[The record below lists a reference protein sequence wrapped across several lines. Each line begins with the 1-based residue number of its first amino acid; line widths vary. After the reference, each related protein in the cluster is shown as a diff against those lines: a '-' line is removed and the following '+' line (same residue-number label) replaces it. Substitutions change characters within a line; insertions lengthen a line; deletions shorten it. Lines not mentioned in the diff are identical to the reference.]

1 MINTL
6 PKSLIEAAKK
16 ILTESIHPMIDVDGE
31 MKHRHNSNGVPIH
44 HTDEGIK
51 NFHRW
56 FGDSKVIDEHGRP
69 KVFYHGTTRV
79 QKASKGHDV
88 PITSFKS
95 DANTY
100 WFSEN
105 PSVSNFHAGM
115 MNDYKGGNTIPVYI
129 KTKSSFDATK
139 LPTGVVKNPHGTFLS
154 ELHSQSPSKNQDAI
168 RFFEKSNDLSSDYKS
183 PNHEGR
189 LSKYWDT
196 KQHATNY
203 KKLGF
208 DSIKSHMHVDG
219 YYDSPTIGVFDKSQ
233 IKSAIGNNGDFHP
246 KKPQINESVE
256 SQIHTTNSLG
266 MPIHKTVEGVHNFN
280 KWFDGS
286 KVKDD
291 HGRPLVVYHGTN
303 AHVYS
308 GDEEIDNF
316 HTNPESGR
324 GAAFFTSNKSLAH
337 EYGQKVYHTYL
348 KLKNPL
354 IIDAQ
359 GKHWSAISHNSPIKG
374 EATDKLNAIR
384 KQRHNDV
391 ESVARDMSE
400 VFGDPYTPKEFHP
413 MNSLEGHSLKHIP
426 GLEHDD
432 IETDQ
437 VVKAA
442 KKNGFDGVIFHNV
455 KDSPTNDQGYRHDT
469 ADVYAVFHP
478 QHIKSTDNNGQ
489 FGTEWHQG
497 IKE

>member
-16 ILTESIHPMIDVDGE
+16 ILTESNHPMIDVDGE

-69 KVFYHGTTRV
+69 MVAYHGTKNDIEKFDKRKSRTN
-79 QKASKGHDV
+79 KAFFFSPSPEFASSPAYTGHIAPPSKG
-88 PITSFKS
+88 
-95 DANTY
+95 
-100 WFSEN
+100 
-105 PSVSNFHAGM
+105 
-115 MNDYKGGNTIPVYI
+115 GGNVMPVYLRI
-129 KTKSSFDATK
+129 K
-139 LPTGVVKNPHGTFLS
+139 
-154 ELHSQSPSKNQDAI
+154 SPKYVS
-168 RFFEKSNDLSSDYKS
+168 DLSMNPMVESGAIESARSGGNDGIYVERG
-183 PNHEGR
+183 N
-189 LSKYWDT
+189 YWIAMDQ
-196 KQHATNY
+196 K
-203 KKLGF
+203 
-208 DSIKSHMHVDG
+208 SIKS
-219 YYDSPTIGVFDKSQ
+219 T
-233 IKSAIGNNGDFHP
+233 IGNNGDFHP

-256 SQIHTTNSLG
+256 SQIHATNSLG

-374 EATDKLNAIR
+374 EATDQLNAIR
-384 KQRHNDV
+384 KQKHNDF

>member
-1 MINTL
+1 MKILAIILIHQISTNNMINTL

-31 MKHRHNSNGVPIH
+31 MKHRHNSNGIPIH
-44 HTDEGIK
+44 HSDEGIK

-56 FGDSKVIDEHGRP
+56 FGDSKAVDEHGRP
-69 KVFYHGTTRV
+69 KVFYHGTD
-79 QKASKGHDV
+79 ASFDEFKPTTGKISTVFGSEHVDRHGHFFTDDKELAKTFSNAGNTMSVYLKMHNPLGMRNGLDDDKLQDFENHGFNPRWFTHSHLEDWERFDGEDGKDFTNTLGKMGHDSA
-88 PITSFKS
+88 IIH
-95 DANTY
+95 
-100 WFSEN
+100 E
-105 PSVSNFHAGM
+105 PSVEGQ
-115 MNDYKGGNTIPVYI
+115 KGGHAY
-129 KTKSSFDATK
+129 
-139 LPTGVVKNPHGTFLS
+139 VVFH
-154 ELHSQSPSKNQDAI
+154 
-168 RFFEKSNDLSSDYKS
+168 
-183 PNHEGR
+183 PN
-189 LSKYWDT
+189 
-196 KQHATNY
+196 
-203 KKLGF
+203 
-208 DSIKSHMHVDG
+208 
-219 YYDSPTIGVFDKSQ
+219 Q

-374 EATDKLNAIR
+374 EATDQLNAIR
-384 KQRHNDV
+384 KQKHNDV

-455 KDSPTNDQGYRHDT
+455 KDSPTHDQGYRHDT